1 MEDAFRVA
9 LMALFEANQALCRD
23 DSQRGRAAQHTVLE
37 VPALLS
43 RRGFRHQVLK
53 HTSDAMIPH
62 WFETYFEPLD
72 PRLRLE
78 IINPVQTKVH
88 KYLASRAARQI
99 VGQPASTIDF
109 RQLITDGRIVIINLS
124 LFEVGEDTAAL
135 VGGTLLNLAA
145 RAVGAQA
152 SLPPAERRPVTIIV
166 DEFHTIPGAD
176 YEQVLG
182 ELAKYGAN
190 MILATQT
197 LARLDRLT
205 DALCFGLQNDY
216 LPPRTL

>member
-1 MEDAFRVA
+1 MEPKWQVRTARSSVGTRPRMEDAFRVA
-9 LMALFEANQALCRD
+9 LMALFEANEALCRD
-23 DSQRGRAAQHTVLE
+23 DSRRGRAAQHTVLE

-99 VGQPASTIDF
+99 VGQPAST
-109 RQLITDGRIVIINLS
+109 
-124 LFEVGEDTAAL
+124 
-135 VGGTLLNLAA
+135 
-145 RAVGAQA
+145 
-152 SLPPAERRPVTIIV
+152 
-166 DEFHTIPGAD
+166 
-176 YEQVLG
+176 
-182 ELAKYGAN
+182 
-190 MILATQT
+190 
-197 LARLDRLT
+197 
-205 DALCFGLQNDY
+205 
-216 LPPRTL
+216 